1 MQDEIKSP
9 RNRLVVHFND
19 GRLLKGYSYDFEPG
33 AETFHLVSERKAD
46 KGRIHEVKCADL
58 KAVFFV
64 KTFEGNKDYIEK
76 KKFDDI
82 DSYGLL
88 GLKIKVEFPDGEVI
102 RGMSFDYGENFN
114 GFFIMPVDPKGNNQK
129 IYVIT
134 DNLTDVV
141 VGDKADNNKGNK

>member
-1 MQDEIKSP
+1 MPKIDDMRS
-9 RNRLVVHFND
+9 RLVVHYHD
-19 GRLLKGYSYDFEPG
+19 GRLLKGYSNDFEPG
-33 AETFHLVSERKAD
+33 VDKFHVVSEQEKD
-46 KGRIHEVKCADL
+46 QGHIYEVNCTDL

-64 KTFEGNKDYIEK
+64 KTFEGNKDYVEK
-76 KKFDDI
+76 KQFDNI

-102 RGMSFDYGENFN
+102 RGMSFDYGENFK

-134 DNLTDVV
+134 DNVKDIK
-141 VGDKADNNKGNK
+141 VGDKTES